1 MTNRLAHS
9 TSPYLLQHAQNPVDW
24 WEFEPTAFAQARSRD
39 VPVLLS
45 VGYAACHWCHV
56 MAHESFEDPAVGEYI
71 NEHFVALKVD
81 REQRPDVDALYMSA
95 TQLLTQQGG
104 WPMTV
109 FLTPQGQAFHAGTYY
124 PPRPVQGRPSFMQ
137 VLRAVNDAW
146 VERREQVMDS
156 AQSVTDALQRH
167 PEAVASMLGTD
178 RHAAGP
184 VQVEVPDHAGD
195 IDEQEAQLIGPWLD
209 ALEVAR
215 DSTHEGFGNGPKFP
229 PSPMLEAT
237 LLISS
242 RGGRDSTRAA
252 GLLTATL
259 DAMVTGALHDHVGG
273 GFFRYSVT
281 PDWSLPH
288 YEKMLYDNAQLLRVL
303 AHTARHLEK
312 RSTDPVRAARYRNA
326 AQGIV
331 TWLVRE
337 MSTEQGAIAASL
349 DADSDPLTPGAER
362 EGAYYTFAFDDVTEP
377 QPAVAGWGE
386 SGAVSGILDRTVREK
401 LWEQR
406 EQRTPP
412 QRDDKVVTA
421 WNGMAVEALAE
432 AAVLLDQPAWL
443 ETAEW
448 AAEFLWTRHWNP
460 DTKTLARTS
469 RQGSVDPHD
478 GQLEDYARAG
488 LALLALYRATGLVQW
503 YARSRE
509 LAEVTVEKFM
519 RGDTPLDSA
528 EPDAVLL
535 AAGATG
541 QADPFD
547 GVAASAQ
554 SCLARWLVLLGQPE
568 VAGRS
573 SDEVVGLLVKPAQG
587 LATRAVTAAGGALHA
602 WLLRLQPPALLE
614 VVHASEDEWDR
625 VQSSAGQRR
634 VTDVLVLGEEH
645 APYGVPEALSGE
657 FAVWLCRNGQC
668 ELPVRSPEE
677 VSGLLDRA

>member
-24 WEFEPTAFAQARSRD
+24 WEFGPAAFAEARTRD

-56 MAHESFEDPAVGEYI
+56 MAHESFEDPEVGEYL
-71 NEHFVALKVD
+71 NEHFVAIKVD

-124 PPRPVQGRPSFMQ
+124 PPRPMQGRPSFTQ
-137 VLRAVNDAW
+137 VLHAVNDAW
-146 VERREQVMDS
+146 TERREQVLQG

-178 RHAAGP
+178 RHTTGP
-184 VQVEVPDHAGD
+184 VQVEAPDPSGD
-195 IDEQEAQLIGPWLD
+195 MAHQESQLIGPWLD

-215 DSTHEGFGNGPKFP
+215 DSTLEGFGNGPKFP
-229 PSPMLEAT
+229 PSPMLEVLV
-237 LLISS
+237 LLAS
-242 RGGRDSTRAA
+242 RDGDLSARAA
-252 GLLTATL
+252 ELLTATL

-303 AHTARHLEK
+303 AHTARYLEK
-312 RSTDPVRAARYRNA
+312 RGTDPVRAARYRNA
-326 AQGIV
+326 AEGIV
-331 TWLVRE
+331 TWLARE
-337 MSTEQGAIAASL
+337 MITEQGAIAASL
-349 DADSDPLTPGAER
+349 DADSDPVTPGAER
-362 EGAYYTFAFDDVTEP
+362 EGAYYTFDRGDVGEP
-377 QPAVAGWGE
+377 RPAVAGWGD
-386 SGAVSGILDRTVREK
+386 SGSVTGILDQNVREE

-412 QRDDKVVTA
+412 ERDDKVVTA
-421 WNGMAVEALAE
+421 WNGMAIEALAE
-432 AAVLLDQPAWL
+432 AAVLLDRPEWL

-448 AAEFLWTRHWNP
+448 AAEFVWTRHWNAE
-460 DTKTLARTS
+460 TKTLARTS
-469 RQGSVDPHD
+469 RQGTVDPHD
-478 GQLEDYARAG
+478 GQLEDYVRAG
-488 LALLALYRATGLVQW
+488 LAFLALYRATGLDQW
-503 YARSRE
+503 YARSLE
-509 LAEVTVEKFM
+509 LARATVEKFM
-519 RGDTPLDSA
+519 RGDTPMDSA
-528 EPDAVLL
+528 EPDAVLV

-547 GVAASAQ
+547 DVAASAQ

-573 SDEVVGLLVKPAQG
+573 NDELVNLLVTPAQG
-587 LATRAVTAAGGALHA
+587 LATRAATAAGGTLHA
-602 WLLRLQPPALLE
+602 WLLRAQPPALLE
-614 VVHASEDEWDR
+614 VVHASDADWEQ
-625 VQSSAGQRR
+625 VQASTGERR

-645 APYGVPEALSGE
+645 APYGVPEASSNE

-668 ELPVRSPEE
+668 ELPVRSPEKVGE
-677 VSGLLDRA
+677 LLDRA

>member
-24 WEFEPTAFAQARSRD
+24 WEFEPAAFAEARSRD

-56 MAHESFEDPAVGEYI
+56 MAHESFEDPAVGAYI

-137 VLRAVNDAW
+137 VLRAVQEAW
-146 VERREQVMDS
+146 AERRERVMEG

-167 PEAVASMLGTD
+167 PEAVGSMLGTD
-178 RHAAGP
+178 RHTAGP
-184 VQVEVPDHAGD
+184 VRVAVPDPSGD
-195 IDEQEAQLIGPWLD
+195 THGQEARLIGPWLD

-215 DSTHEGFGNGPKFP
+215 DSTYEGFGNGPKFP
-229 PSPMLEAT
+229 PSPVLET
-237 LLISS
+237 LVLLAS
-242 RGGRDSTRAA
+242 RDDERSARAA
-252 GLLTATL
+252 ELLTATL

-303 AHTARHLEK
+303 AHTARYFEE
-312 RSTDPVRAARYRNA
+312 RGTDPVRAARYRNA
-326 AQGIV
+326 AEGIV
-331 TWLVRE
+331 TWLARE
-337 MSTEQGAIAASL
+337 MITEQGAIAASL
-349 DADSDPLTPGAER
+349 DADSDPFTPGAER
-362 EGAYYTFAFDDVTEP
+362 EGAYYTFSRGEGGAP
-377 QPAVAGWGE
+377 RPAVAAWGE
-386 SGAVSGILDRTVREK
+386 SGAVTGILDQNVGEQ

-412 QRDDKVVTA
+412 ERDDKVVTA
-421 WNGMAVEALAE
+421 WNGMAIAALAE

-448 AAEFLWTRHWNP
+448 AAEFLWTRHWDP

-469 RQGSVDPHD
+469 RRGTVDSHD
-478 GQLEDYARAG
+478 GQLEDYVRAG
-488 LALLALYRATGLVQW
+488 LAMLALYRATGLEQW
-503 YARSRE
+503 YARSLE
-509 LAEVTVEKFM
+509 LAGATVEKFM
-519 RGDTPLDSA
+519 RGDTTMDSA
-528 EPDAVLL
+528 EPDAVLVD
-535 AAGATG
+535 AGATG

-547 GVAASAQ
+547 DVAASAQ

-573 SDEVVGLLVKPAQG
+573 SDELVDVLVKPAQG
-587 LATRAVTAAGGALHA
+587 LATRAATAAGGTLHA
-602 WLLRLQPPALLE
+602 WLLRMQPPALLE
-614 VVHASEDEWDR
+614 VVHASEEHWDR
-625 VQSSAGQRR
+625 VQSSAGKRR
-634 VTDVLVLGEEH
+634 VTDVLVLGEGH
-645 APYGVPEALSGE
+645 APYGVPEASSNE